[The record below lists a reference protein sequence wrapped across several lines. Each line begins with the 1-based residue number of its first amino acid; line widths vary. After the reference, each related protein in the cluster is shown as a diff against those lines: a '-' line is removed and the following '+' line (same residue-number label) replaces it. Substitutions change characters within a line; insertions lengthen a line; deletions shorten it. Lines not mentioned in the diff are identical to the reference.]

1 MATGTALLENTL
13 EKVARIIARRRG
25 VKVTLRGGMAYVDL
39 DKMEV
44 VLPQVTDDQY
54 KHMAPYL
61 DGICDHETGHILWTD
76 PKVSKEAAEG
86 KETNGKTR
94 HIFWNLL
101 EDFRTEKLTSEQY
114 IGCAQNLTAMNRHFT
129 GWWVKENWD
138 KADML
143 GRLIFALGC
152 KLRGDKVEV
161 DFDSD
166 PSMGK
171 LLTAMA
177 PEIADARAG
186 MADTKAALD
195 LADRMLAKIKKLAES
210 EPPPPPKPK
219 SKPQKGKKGKS
230 DAGNETGDDSS
241 PGEGDKESGEGD
253 GDEEQDRDADD
264 DSGSDE
270 GDDGDAGDDES
281 GDGEGGEGGE
291 EESEGEGA
299 GEGDKEGDKEGEG
312 DEGNVDGSDEDSTNG
327 RDGDAADD
335 VGARKQAKDFE
346 DGKESFEK
354 PADLEDFVNK
364 HITEFTD
371 KETSGDPDKYVV
383 FSEEFDTETRYSVDD
398 RVRNAKVYSQIRDQ
412 VREYIGTMAAAL
424 EAALATEAESR
435 WVGGEKR
442 GRKLDRRRLAEWVM
456 GSENDSIWKRLEEGE
471 SIDTAVTLLWDCSG
485 SMGSSEIASNKS
497 ALARIAA
504 IAFHEALTRAG
515 IPHEV
520 LGFNSGGKAPEGL
533 TKAVRAAEARGED
546 MKRYSRLGDTDK
558 RMVFTDFGQADGRAI
573 CNITGGAANRD
584 GECVMWAA
592 RRLAQRPERRKIL
605 IVGSDGQP
613 SGALYGETEKR
624 FLKETVQRVMDA
636 GIEVVGI
643 GIMDKAVR
651 DYYPVNVVIKT
662 VGDLPKVVMGQLTN
676 LLLKK
681 GTGHGQG
688 RQTL

>member
-1 MATGTALLENTL
+1 L
-13 EKVARIIARRRG
+13 
-25 VKVTLRGGMAYVDL
+25 
-39 DKMEV
+39 
-44 VLPQVTDDQY
+44 
-54 KHMAPYL
+54 
-61 DGICDHETGHILWTD
+61 
-76 PKVSKEAAEG
+76 
-86 KETNGKTR
+86 
-94 HIFWNLL
+94 
-101 EDFRTEKLTSEQY
+101 
-114 IGCAQNLTAMNRHFT
+114 
-129 GWWVKENWD
+129 
-138 KADML
+138 
-143 GRLIFALGC
+143 
-152 KLRGDKVEV
+152 
-161 DFDSD
+161 
-166 PSMGK
+166 
-171 LLTAMA
+171 
-177 PEIADARAG
+177 
-186 MADTKAALD
+186 
-195 LADRMLAKIKKLAES
+195 
-210 EPPPPPKPK
+210 
-219 SKPQKGKKGKS
+219 
-230 DAGNETGDDSS
+230 
-241 PGEGDKESGEGD
+241 
-253 GDEEQDRDADD
+253 
-264 DSGSDE
+264 
-270 GDDGDAGDDES
+270 
-281 GDGEGGEGGE
+281 
-291 EESEGEGA
+291 
-299 GEGDKEGDKEGEG
+299 
-312 DEGNVDGSDEDSTNG
+312 
-327 RDGDAADD
+327 
-335 VGARKQAKDFE
+335 
-346 DGKESFEK
+346 
-354 PADLEDFVNK
+354 
-364 HITEFTD
+364 
-371 KETSGDPDKYVV
+371 
-383 FSEEFDTETRYSVDD
+383 FSEEFDTEIRYSVDD
-398 RVRNAKVYSQIRDQ
+398 RVRNAKLYSQIRDQ

-471 SIDTAVTLLWDCSG
+471 NIDTAVTLLWDCSG
-485 SMGSSEIASNKS
+485 SMGSSEIASNKA

-520 LGFNSGGKAPEGL
+520 LGFNSGGKSPEGL
-533 TKAVRAAEARGED
+533 AKAVKAAEARGED

-651 DYYPVNVVIKT
+651 EYYPVNVVIKT

-688 RQTL
+688 RQALL